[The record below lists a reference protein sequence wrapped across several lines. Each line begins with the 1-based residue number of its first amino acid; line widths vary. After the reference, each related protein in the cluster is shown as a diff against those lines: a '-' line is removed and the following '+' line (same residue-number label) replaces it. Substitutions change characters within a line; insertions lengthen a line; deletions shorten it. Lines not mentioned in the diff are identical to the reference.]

1 MQLYQKSDKR
11 NDTLQINYNN
21 TTVNHNTIKFHY
33 TEGDYNYYIAI
44 RAYINSVL
52 SKYFLISRV

>member
-44 RAYINSVL
+44 RAYINSV
-52 SKYFLISRV
+52 FF